1 MYGVK
6 NVTKVLD
13 KSTVVVEID
22 MNTKLYFL
30 Q

>member
-1 MYGVK
+1 MYGMK

-30 Q
+30 